1 MNNQSFQYTN
11 MDILES
17 DTMDS
22 LDSYIDTHPNLVNL
36 WKEYIKVKRISYM
49 NSIIDC
55 DTMIR
60 NLSTNRDL
68 SVETI
73 VLLYACL
80 IR

>member
-1 MNNQSFQYTN
+1 MSSPPLQYTN

-17 DTMDS
+17 DTMNS
-22 LDSYIDTHPNLVNL
+22 LDSYVNTHPNLVNL

-49 NSIIDC
+49 NSIVDC
-55 DTMIR
+55 DSMIR
-60 NLSTNRDL
+60 NLPTNRDIPL
-68 SVETI
+68 ETI